1 MLAKKYFVVQYT
13 PQIIHAIDGL
23 GSGLILMPVNGNL
36 IMKLYDK
43 QEEEKESAE
52 SESYNSCVMPLAE
65 LRDLMDAEIRSWQ
78 GKS

>member
-36 IMKLYDK
+36 IMKLYGK
-43 QEEEKESAE
+43 QEESGE